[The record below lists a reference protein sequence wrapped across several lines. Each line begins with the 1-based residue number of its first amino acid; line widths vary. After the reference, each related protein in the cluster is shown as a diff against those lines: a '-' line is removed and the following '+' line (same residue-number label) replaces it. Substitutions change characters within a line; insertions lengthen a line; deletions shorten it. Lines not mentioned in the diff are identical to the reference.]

1 MTLSRRTLLAA
12 GSAAA
17 LSRPAILRAQGNA
30 PVRIG
35 EINSYSTRPEFAA
48 PYRKGWEMALAHIN
62 DLGGLNG
69 RSIEFVSRDDAGQPG
84 NAVRLAGELLGDQ
97 KVDLLAG
104 GCSSEVGLALSD
116 FALRNKKLYVAGAPL
131 ASALVWERGNRYTY
145 RLSPSTFEQAAMLVE
160 TVLTM
165 PATTWAT
172 GAPDDAYGRSA
183 VKWFRQLLQGRRADV
198 RFVGEQWAAPGQAD
212 AKALVAGLAQPAP
225 EAIFNALFGADLLA
239 FVREGGAQ
247 GLFGGRTVAS
257 MLTGEPEHL
266 EPLGK
271 LAPPG
276 WIVTGYPWDLSDEP
290 NNKQFVLDYTQRT
303 HEPPRMGSA
312 VGYALVNAIAS
323 GILKSGGTESEAM
336 ADGFAE
342 AGFTTPFGINQFRA
356 IDHQSTMGTYVGQL
370 ATQDGKGVMTEWRY
384 VDGAAV
390 MPPDDVVR
398 QLRPA

>member
-35 EINSYSTRPEFAA
+35 EINSYSTQPEFAV

-69 RSIEFVSRDDAGQPG
+69 RSIEFVSRDDAGQPD
-84 NAVRLAGELLGDQ
+84 NAVRLAGELLDDQ

-104 GCSSEVGLALSD
+104 GFSSEVGLALSSV
-116 FALRNKKLYVAGAPL
+116 ALQRKRLYVAGAPL
-131 ASALVWERGNRYTY
+131 TSALVWEKGNRYTY

-160 TVLTM
+160 TALTM
-165 PATTWAT
+165 PARTWAT
-172 GAPDDAYGRSA
+172 VASNDAYGRSA
-183 VKWFRQLLQGRRADV
+183 VRWFRQLLQGRRANV
-198 RFVGEQWAAPGQAD
+198 RFVGEQWATPGQLD
-212 AKALVAGLAQPAP
+212 ARAMVAGLAQPAP
-225 EAIFNALFGADLLA
+225 DAIFNALFGADLLA

-323 GILKSGGTESEAM
+323 GILKSGGVDPEAM

-342 AGFTTPFGINQFRA
+342 AGFATPFGISQFRA

-370 ATQDGKGVMTEWRY
+370 AVQDGKGVMTEWRY
-384 VDGAAV
+384 VDGRTV

>member
-1 MTLSRRTLLAA
+1 MALSRRAVLAA
-12 GSAAA
+12 GSAAVLA
-17 LSRPAILRAQGNA
+17 RPAILRAQGNP

-35 EINSYSTRPEFAA
+35 EINSYSTQPEFAG

-69 RSIEFVSRDDAGQPG
+69 RPVELVSRDDAGQPQ

-104 GCSSEVGLALSD
+104 GFSSEVGLALSA
-116 FALRNKKLYVAGAPL
+116 FALQNKTLYVAGAPL
-131 ASALVWERGNRYTY
+131 ASALVWEKGNRYTY
-145 RLSPSTFEQAAMLVE
+145 RLSPSTFAQAAMLVE
-160 TVLTM
+160 TALTA
-165 PATTWAT
+165 PARTWAT
-172 GAPDDAYGRSA
+172 VAPDDAYGRSA
-183 VKWFRQLLQGRRADV
+183 VRWFRQLLQGRRPDV
-198 RFVGEQWAAPGQAD
+198 RFVGEQWTAPGRLD
-212 AKALVAGLAQPAP
+212 AAAAVAGLAQPAP
-225 EAIFNALFGADLLA
+225 DAIFNALFGADLTA
-239 FVREGGAQ
+239 FVREGGAR

-257 MLTGEPEHL
+257 MLTGEPEYL
-266 EPLGK
+266 EPLGQ

-303 HEPPRMGSA
+303 HEPPRMASA
-312 VGYALVNAIAS
+312 VGYALVNAITS
-323 GILKSGGTESEAM
+323 GILKSGGTDAEAM

-356 IDHQSTMGTYVGQL
+356 IDHQSTMGTYVGEL
-370 ATQDGKGVMTEWRY
+370 AVQDGKGVMTGWRY

-398 QLRPA
+398 RLRPA